1 MRALEN
7 RRIMEERERRVTTQ
21 LQEKVLK
28 KQAEVAEQRASA
40 ELRIQVRT
48 HPLAIMITCSSC
60 NNLAHH
66 YFE

>member
-7 RRIMEERERRVTTQ
+7 RRTMEERERRVTTQ

-40 ELRIQVRT
+40 ELRIQVRMDV
-48 HPLAIMITCSSC
+48 LAAT
-60 NNLAHH
+60 
-66 YFE
+66 